1 MFCYVNKQIKKV
13 YSSNGYYIKDVYF
26 KSNLCGRKSSL
37 VLINE
42 FLEIVVETF
51 EVEVLLL

>member
-26 KSNLCGRKSSL
+26 KSYLCGRKSSL